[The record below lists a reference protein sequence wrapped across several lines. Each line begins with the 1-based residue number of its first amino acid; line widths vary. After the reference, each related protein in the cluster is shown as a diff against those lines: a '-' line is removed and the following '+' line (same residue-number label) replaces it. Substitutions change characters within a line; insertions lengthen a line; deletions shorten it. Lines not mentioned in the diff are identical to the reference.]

1 MSALSNPTPS
11 PTQAPL
17 QSPAPVKIQEPP
29 RKSGLWKGLLIL
41 GVIVGGVWAFNEFYL
56 KPLQKKAEQK
66 AVANQ
71 VRSAKVVV
79 GPFKRMMRVG
89 GITAAR
95 QYENVTAPRLRGF
108 EARNQMELLRLVKNG
123 VWVKKNDEL
132 AQIDPGYLSE
142 HVDDIKATISQAE
155 LDVSKRRAEQEV
167 DTGSLLQTLRVSKS
181 TVDKARLDNQA
192 AEVRTD
198 VEREL
203 LKLSL
208 EEADAKYKQAQN
220 DLPQKKIGQEAE
232 VKILGFTKERHVRH
246 FNRHE
251 VDIKA
256 YTIRS
261 HMEGMVVL
269 SSVFRGGGESQQVQQ
284 GDQLGSGQPLLK
296 IVNPNSMQVEA
307 SVNQAESTDIRIGQ
321 DATIGLDA
329 YPDVKLPGK
338 IYSIGALA
346 VGGWRQN
353 YYIRSVPVRF
363 TIDGAH
369 SHLIPDLSAYADVLI
384 ESKDSATLVPLG
396 AIRQEGSRNYVFV
409 KQGEQ
414 WEKRE
419 VSLGSTNNLYAVA
432 KAGLSGG
439 EEVRVF

>member
-1 MSALSNPTPS
+1 MLALI
-11 PTQAPL
+11 A
-17 QSPAPVKIQEPP
+17 
-29 RKSGLWKGLLIL
+29 
-41 GVIVGGVWAFNEFYL
+41 GGVWAFNEFYL

-66 AVANQ
+66 AAANT
-71 VRSAKVVV
+71 VRSAKVVL
-79 GPFKRMMRVG
+79 GPFKRIVRVG

-95 QYENVTAPRLRGF
+95 QFENVTAPRLRGF
-108 EARNQMELLRLVKNG
+108 EGRSQMELLRLVKNG
-123 VWVKKNDEL
+123 TWVKNGEEL
-132 AQIDPGYLSE
+132 AQIDPGSQVE
-142 HVDDIKATISQAE
+142 HMDDIKSTIAQAE

-167 DTGSLLQTLRVSKS
+167 DTGSLTQTLRVSKS
-181 TVDKARLDNQA
+181 AVDKARLENQA
-192 AEVRTD
+192 AEVRTE

-203 LKLSL
+203 LKLTL
-208 EEADAKYKQAQN
+208 EESEAKFKQAQN
-220 DLPQKKIGQEAE
+220 DIPQKKIGQEAE

-246 FNRHE
+246 HNRHE

-261 HMEGMVVL
+261 HMDGMIVL
-269 SSVFRGGGESQQVQQ
+269 SSVYRGGGESQQLQQ

-307 SVNQAESTDIRIGQ
+307 SVNQTESTEIRIGLP
-321 DATIGLDA
+321 ATIGLDA
-329 YPDVKLPGK
+329 YPEVKLPGK

-369 SHLIPDLSAYADVLI
+369 SQLIPDLSAYADVLV
-384 ESKDSATLVPLG
+384 ESTDNATLVPLG
-396 AIRQEGSRNYVFV
+396 AIRQEGNKNFVYV
-409 KQGEQ
+409 KQGEEWQ
-414 WEKRE
+414 KRE
-419 VSLGSTNNLYAVA
+419 VALGSANNLHAVA
-432 KAGLSGG
+432 KAGISAG